1 MTSAPQS
8 PAAPIQ
14 RCDILII
21 GAGPAGMAAALA
33 AAPSGAAIVLVD
45 DNPAPGGQIWRDGPG
60 AHLPPLARTHRERLA
75 GAANVRV
82 LTGTRV
88 VGLGGGAQPGDAP
101 ALLLEDGERGTRQS
115 MISTKGIRDK
125 RRIVGTRLDSPHLT

>member
-1 MTSAPQS
+1 MTSAPHS

-33 AAPSGAAIVLVD
+33 AAPSGASIVLVD

-88 VGLGGGAQPGDAP
+88 VGSN
-101 ALLLEDGERGTRQS
+101 S
-115 MISTKGIRDK
+115 MLFGSSLSKTWRANSMHNTCMP
-125 RRIVGTRLDSPHLT
+125 RHRPR